1 MFYPMSC
8 PALDLNGK
16 PCRYKGPFCKFHEYI
31 KDYTPEM
38 LANSTLCSGCKKMKY
53 LTQKTCDDCRS
64 RVKPVKQVVLCAKQ
78 GCNFKQS
85 ENKYCGKHQLQLF
98 IDETTELGLKCCAN
112 AIRGCRFQLTL
123 TSTVKCPNCLKV
135 ERTKDH
141 EKRGT
146 EIVQTETEKQCS
158 VCSKLQPLD
167 MFNGK
172 HGETRTCKVCRI
184 SNQRADSKRDKDHV
198 HELANQNAQKPER
211 KAVKLAWKEANYEK
225 VAGYWMDARSRL
237 IESNLEEYL
246 KRNSDQSKKWR
257 DENPEKVKVIN
268 QEKINSADKQFGVY
282 KTCAQSKQLEFT
294 ITKGDFMDMV
304 VLPCHYCGII
314 QPKGFNGLDRL
325 DSSEGYIVNNIVSCC
340 EMCNMMKTCLSP
352 TVFVNR
358 ATHISVY
365 NKRIQGQFYPEYFND
380 IISVQYNKYKL
391 RAIHCN
397 IEITITKEYFNT
409 KIKEQCYL
417 CGKLPSKTHMNGLD
431 RVDSLLGY
439 VESNLQTCCGNCN
452 YMKNNYTLDLFLN
465 KCELIS
471 KYYSSQHR
479 VIEPVQEIRQIV
491 KGNKLSPEEQ
501 KEKRRIQKQAQR
513 EALRKKY
520 GDEEYKKIHAKK
532 IAEQRKKK
540 NTEN

>member
-1 MFYPMSC
+1 MSC
-8 PALDLNGK
+8 PALDVNGS
-16 PCRYKGPFCKFHEYI
+16 PCRYKGPFCKFHEYM

-38 LANSTLCSGCKKMKY
+38 IANSTLCKGCKKMKY

-64 RVKPVKQVVLCAKQ
+64 RIKPVKQVVLCAKQ
-78 GCNFKQS
+78 GCKFKQS
-85 ENKYCGKHQLQLF
+85 ENKYCRKHQLQLF
-98 IDETTELGLKCCAN
+98 IDETTELGLKCCVN
-112 AIRGCRFQLTL
+112 AIRGCRSKLSL
-123 TSTVKCPNCLKV
+123 TSTSRCPDCLKV
-135 ERTKDH
+135 DRAKDH

-225 VAGYWMDARSRL
+225 VSGYWMEARSRL

-246 KRNSDQSKKWR
+246 KRNSDQAKKWR
-257 DENPEKVKVIN
+257 DENPEKVKANN
-268 QEKINSADKQFGVY
+268 QERNDNLYYHYVNYNRSAE
-282 KTCAQSKQLEFT
+282 TKQLDFT

-304 VLPCHYCGII
+304 ILPCHYCGIV
-314 QPKGFNGLDRL
+314 QTKGFNGVDRL
-325 DSSEGYIVNNIVSCC
+325 DSSEGYVLDNVVSCC

-365 NKRIQGQFYPEYFND
+365 NKRIEGQLYPDYFND
-380 IISVQYNKYKL
+380 IIHVQYNKYKL
-391 RAIHCN
+391 SAIDRKL
-397 IEITITKEYFNT
+397 EYTISKEYFNT

-417 CGKLPSKTHMNGLD
+417 CGKLPSQTHMNGLD
-431 RVDSLLGY
+431 RVDSSIGY

-471 KYYSSQHR
+471 KYYYSQHR
-479 VIEPVQEIRQIV
+479 FIEPVQEIRQIV

-501 KEKRRIQKQAQR
+501 KEKRRVQKQLQR
-513 EALRKKY
+513 DALRKKY